1 MERLRHYFRRHHSFV
16 CYLFEKRKTKQ
27 RSLLLLTSTYLQMT
41 KTFQEWCE
49 EHTQGFKPNPS
60 SSAMT
65 LTYGDIYKLV
75 DEYIAECA
83 PLRTKPTNGSLY
95 TTFGV
100 LQVLAGAL
108 ILDGYDMD
116 DACVKMVNM
125 FAEQCNN
132 EGEYASNKVLTNPD
146 TLKMFMESLITKT
159 DNYGPDKF

>member
-1 MERLRHYFRRHHSFV
+1 
-16 CYLFEKRKTKQ
+16 
-27 RSLLLLTSTYLQMT
+27 MT
-41 KTFQEWCE
+41 KTFKEWCE
-49 EHTQGFKPNPS
+49 TNTQGFKPNPS

-83 PLRTKPTNGSLY
+83 PLRTNPTNGNLY

-108 ILDGYDMD
+108 MLDGYDMD

-125 FAEQCNN
+125 FAEQCNS
-132 EGEYASNKVLTNPD
+132 EGEYVSNKVLTNPD
-146 TLKMFMESLITKT
+146 NTRAWLESLITKT
-159 DNYGPDKF
+159 DNDEEV

>member
-1 MERLRHYFRRHHSFV
+1 MERLRHHFRRHHSFIG
-16 CYLFEKRKTKQ
+16 YLFEKRKTKQ

-41 KTFQEWCE
+41 KTFKEWCE
-49 EHTQGFKPNPS
+49 TNTQGFKPNPS

-75 DEYIAECA
+75 DEYISECA

-108 ILDGYDMD
+108 MLDGYDMD

-132 EGEYASNKVLTNPD
+132 EGEYVSNKVLTNPEN
-146 TLKMFMESLITKT
+146 TKAWIESLITKT
-159 DNYGPDKF
+159 DNDEEV